1 MHNNVAWLLHGTT
14 SGATGMIYE
23 ALLGITIFFCTIPV
37 WIFLYKHILG
47 NMLADIYVKKIE
59 DGTIDLNYLLDEG
72 GVFDE
77 LSERIIIKFKQ
88 NMLAD
93 MGQMANQ
100 SKGSGSTGTEGVSVM
115 GDQVGMGIE
124 MAGQLLNMVG
134 MKKPP
139 AMLQYK
145 VASAL
150 GKMLDQQKPEDD
162 TAGRFFPD
170 RP

>member
-1 MHNNVAWLLHGTT
+1 
-14 SGATGMIYE
+14 
-23 ALLGITIFFCTIPV
+23 V
-37 WIFLYKHILG
+37 WIYLYKNYLG
-47 NMLADIYVKKIE
+47 TILADIYVQKIE
-59 DGTIDLNYLLDEG
+59 DGSIDLNYLLDEG

-77 LSERIIIKFKQ
+77 LSERIITRFKQ

-93 MGQMANQ
+93 MGQLANQ
-100 SKGSGSTGTEGVSVM
+100 SSSGSEGVGVM
-115 GDQVGMGIE
+115 GDQAAMGIE
-124 MAGQLLNMVG
+124 AAGQLLRMVG

-145 VASAL
+145 VANAL
-150 GKMLDQQKPEDD
+150 GKMLDQQTPEDD

>member
-1 MHNNVAWLLHGTT
+1 MHHNVEGILHGAT
-14 SGATGMIYE
+14 SNAARMIYE

-100 SKGSGSTGTEGVSVM
+100 SKGSIATEGVSVM
-115 GDQVGMGIE
+115 GDDVGMGIE

>member
-1 MHNNVAWLLHGTT
+1 MHHNAEGLLHGTT
-14 SGATGMIYE
+14 SGAARMIYE
-23 ALLGITIFFCTIPV
+23 ALLGVSIFFCTIPV
-37 WIFLYKHILG
+37 WIFLYKHYLG
-47 NMLADIYVKKIE
+47 NILADIYVKKIE
-59 DGTIDLNYLLDEG
+59 DGSIDLNYLLDEG

-77 LSERIIIKFKQ
+77 LSERIITKFKQ

-93 MGQMANQ
+93 MGQLAHQ
-100 SKGSGSTGTEGVSVM
+100 SSSGNEGLSMM
-115 GDQVGMGIE
+115 GDQQAMGIE

-150 GKMLDQQKPEDD
+150 GKMLDQQNPEDD

>member
-1 MHNNVAWLLHGTT
+1 MGD
-14 SGATGMIYE
+14 
-23 ALLGITIFFCTIPV
+23 
-37 WIFLYKHILG
+37 IL
-47 NMLADIYVKKIE
+47 AEIYVEKIE
-59 DGTIDLNYLLDEG
+59 SGKIDLNYLLDEG

-93 MGQMANQ
+93 MGQLSNQ
-100 SKGSGSTGTEGVSVM
+100 AKSSSGNEGVSVM

-124 MAGQLLNMVG
+124 AAGELLRMVG

-145 VASAL
+145 VANAL
-150 GKMLDQQKPEDD
+150 GKMLDQQTSDD
-162 TAGRFFPD
+162 DDPVGRFYPD

>member
-1 MHNNVAWLLHGTT
+1 MGD
-14 SGATGMIYE
+14 
-23 ALLGITIFFCTIPV
+23 
-37 WIFLYKHILG
+37 IL
-47 NMLADIYVKKIE
+47 AEIYVEKIE
-59 DGTIDLNYLLDEG
+59 SGKIDLNYLLDEG

-93 MGQMANQ
+93 MGQLANQ
-100 SKGSGSTGTEGVSVM
+100 SKSSTGTEGVSVM

-124 MAGQLLNMVG
+124 AAGELLRKVG

-145 VASAL
+145 VANAL
-150 GKMLDQQKPEDD
+150 GKMLDQHQGADD
-162 TAGRFFPD
+162 DPVGRFYPD

>member
-1 MHNNVAWLLHGTT
+1 MHYNVEGLLHGTT
-14 SGATGMIYE
+14 SSATRMIYTDVFLYF
-23 ALLGITIFFCTIPV
+23 LLFIGTIPV
-37 WIFLYKHILG
+37 WIFLYKNYLG
-47 NMLADIYVKKIE
+47 TILADIYVKKIE
-59 DGTIDLNYLLDEG
+59 DGSIDLNYLLDEG

-77 LSERIIIKFKQ
+77 LSERIITRFKQ

-93 MGQMANQ
+93 MGQLANQ
-100 SKGSGSTGTEGVSVM
+100 SSSGSEGVGVM
-115 GDQVGMGIE
+115 GDQAAMGIE
-124 MAGQLLNMVG
+124 AAGQLLRMVG

-150 GKMLDQQKPEDD
+150 GKMLDQQKPDDD

>member
-1 MHNNVAWLLHGTT
+1 MA
-14 SGATGMIYE
+14 E
-23 ALLGITIFFCTIPV
+23 
-37 WIFLYKHILG
+37 
-47 NMLADIYVKKIE
+47 IYVKKIE
-59 DGTIDLNYLLDEG
+59 DGSIDLNYLLDEG

-77 LSERIIIKFKQ
+77 LSDRIITKFKL

-93 MGQMANQ
+93 MGQLANQ
-100 SKGSGSTGTEGVSVM
+100 TKSSSGNEGVSVM

-124 MAGQLLNMVG
+124 AAGELLRMVG

-145 VASAL
+145 VANAL
-150 GKMLDQQKPEDD
+150 GKMLDQHNSDD
-162 TAGRFFPD
+162 DDPVGRFYPD

>member
-1 MHNNVAWLLHGTT
+1 MGD
-14 SGATGMIYE
+14 
-23 ALLGITIFFCTIPV
+23 
-37 WIFLYKHILG
+37 IL
-47 NMLADIYVKKIE
+47 AEIYVKKIE
-59 DGTIDLNYLLDEG
+59 DGSIDLNYLLDEG

-77 LSERIIIKFKQ
+77 LSDRIITKFKL

-93 MGQMANQ
+93 MGQLSNQ
-100 SKGSGSTGTEGVSVM
+100 AKSSSGNEGVSVM

-124 MAGQLLNMVG
+124 AAGELLRMVG

-145 VASAL
+145 VANAL
-150 GKMLDQQKPEDD
+150 GKMLDQHQGDD
-162 TAGRFFPD
+162 DDPVGRFYPD

>member
-1 MHNNVAWLLHGTT
+1 
-14 SGATGMIYE
+14 MIYE
-23 ALLGITIFFCTIPV
+23 ALLGISIFFCTIPV
-37 WIFLYKHILG
+37 WIFLYKHYLG
-47 NMLADIYVKKIE
+47 NILADIYVKKIE
-59 DGTIDLNYLLDEG
+59 DGSIDLNYLLDEG

-77 LSERIIIKFKQ
+77 LSERIITRFKQ
-88 NMLAD
+88 NMLAE

-100 SKGSGSTGTEGVSVM
+100 CSSGTEGVSVTVM
-115 GDQVGMGIE
+115 GDDVGMGIE

-150 GKMLDQQKPEDD
+150 GKMLDQQTPEDD

>member
-14 SGATGMIYE
+14 SSAAMIYE
-23 ALLGITIFFCTIPV
+23 ALLGVSIFFCTIPI
-37 WIFLYKHILG
+37 WIFLYKHVLG
-47 NMLADIYVKKIE
+47 DMLADIYVKKIE
-59 DGTIDLNYLLDEG
+59 DGSIDLNYLLDEG

-93 MGQMANQ
+93 MGQLANQ
-100 SKGSGSTGTEGVSVM
+100 SKGSSGSEGVSVM
-115 GDQVGMGIE
+115 GDDVGMGIE

-150 GKMLDQQKPEDD
+150 GKMLDQQTPEDD

>member
-1 MHNNVAWLLHGTT
+1 
-14 SGATGMIYE
+14 MIFE
-23 ALLGITIFFCTIPV
+23 ALLGISIFFCTIPV
-37 WIFLYKHILG
+37 WIFLYKHYLG
-47 NMLADIYVKKIE
+47 NILADIYVKKIE
-59 DGTIDLNYLLDEG
+59 DGSIDLNYLLDEG

-93 MGQMANQ
+93 MGQLANQ
-100 SKGSGSTGTEGVSVM
+100 SKGSIGTEGVSVM

-124 MAGQLLNMVG
+124 MAGELLRMVG
-134 MKKPP
+134 MRKPP

-150 GKMLDQQKPEDD
+150 GKMLDQQTPEDD

>member
-1 MHNNVAWLLHGTT
+1 
-14 SGATGMIYE
+14 MIYE

-37 WIFLYKHILG
+37 WIFLYKHYLG
-47 NMLADIYVKKIE
+47 NILADIYVKKIE
-59 DGTIDLNYLLDEG
+59 DGSIDLNYLLDEG

-77 LSERIIIKFKQ
+77 LSERIITKFKQ

-93 MGQMANQ
+93 MGQLANQ
-100 SKGSGSTGTEGVSVM
+100 SKSSTGTEGVSVM
-115 GDQVGMGIE
+115 GDEVGMGIE
-124 MAGQLLNMVG
+124 MAGQLLRMVG
-134 MKKPP
+134 MRKPP

-150 GKMLDQQKPEDD
+150 GKMLDQQKPDD
-162 TAGRFFPD
+162 DSVGRFFPD

>member
-1 MHNNVAWLLHGTT
+1 MHYNVEGLLHGTT
-14 SGATGMIYE
+14 SGTTGMIYE
-23 ALLGITIFFCTIPV
+23 ALLGVSIFFCTIPI
-37 WIFLYKHILG
+37 WIFLYKHVLG
-47 NMLADIYVKKIE
+47 DMLADIYVKKIE

-93 MGQMANQ
+93 MGQLANQ
-100 SKGSGSTGTEGVSVM
+100 SKSSTGTEGVSVM

-124 MAGQLLNMVG
+124 MAGELLRMVG
-134 MKKPP
+134 MRKPP

-145 VASAL
+145 VANAL
-150 GKMLDQQKPEDD
+150 GKMLDQQTPEDD

>member
-1 MHNNVAWLLHGTT
+1 
-14 SGATGMIYE
+14 MIYE
-23 ALLGITIFFCTIPV
+23 ALLGITIFFCTIPI
-37 WIFLYKHILG
+37 WIFLYKHYLG
-47 NMLADIYVKKIE
+47 NILADIYVKKIE
-59 DGTIDLNYLLDEG
+59 DGSIDLNYLLDEG

-77 LSERIIIKFKQ
+77 LSERIITRFKQ

-100 SKGSGSTGTEGVSVM
+100 SSSGSEGVSVM
-115 GDQVGMGIE
+115 GDQAAMGIE
-124 MAGQLLNMVG
+124 AAGELLRMVG

-145 VASAL
+145 VANAL
-150 GKMLDQQKPEDD
+150 GKMLDQQKPDED
-162 TAGRFFPD
+162 AVGRFFPD

>member
-1 MHNNVAWLLHGTT
+1 
-14 SGATGMIYE
+14 MIYYE
-23 ALLGITIFFCTIPV
+23 GLLALLVFFCTIPV
-37 WIFLYKHILG
+37 WFYLYKNYLGDIL
-47 NMLADIYVKKIE
+47 AEIYVEKIE
-59 DGTIDLNYLLDEG
+59 SGKIDLNYLLDEG

-77 LSERIIIKFKQ
+77 LSERIILKFKQ

-93 MGQMANQ
+93 MGQLANQ
-100 SKGSGSTGTEGVSVM
+100 TKSSSGNEGVSVM

-124 MAGQLLNMVG
+124 AAGELLRMVG

-145 VASAL
+145 VANAL
-150 GKMLDQQKPEDD
+150 GKMLDQHQGADD
-162 TAGRFFPD
+162 DPVGRFYPD

>member
-1 MHNNVAWLLHGTT
+1 
-14 SGATGMIYE
+14 MIYE
-23 ALLGITIFFCTIPV
+23 ALLGVSIFFCTIPI
-37 WIFLYKHILG
+37 WIFLYKHYLG
-47 NMLADIYVKKIE
+47 NILADIYVKKIE
-59 DGTIDLNYLLDEG
+59 DGSIDLNYLLDEG

-77 LSERIIIKFKQ
+77 LSERIITRFKQ

-100 SKGSGSTGTEGVSVM
+100 SSSGKDGVSVM
-115 GDQVGMGIE
+115 GDQAAMGIE
-124 MAGQLLNMVG
+124 AAGELLRMVG

-145 VASAL
+145 VANAL
-150 GKMLDQQKPEDD
+150 GKMLDQQKPDD
-162 TAGRFFPD
+162 DAVGRFFPD

>member
-1 MHNNVAWLLHGTT
+1 MHNNVEGILHGTT
-14 SGATGMIYE
+14 SNATRMIYE

-100 SKGSGSTGTEGVSVM
+100 SKGSIGTEGVSVM
-115 GDQVGMGIE
+115 GDDVGMGIE

>member
-1 MHNNVAWLLHGTT
+1 MHYNAEGILHGTT
-14 SGATGMIYE
+14 SNAARMIYE

-59 DGTIDLNYLLDEG
+59 DGSIDLNYLLDEG

-100 SKGSGSTGTEGVSVM
+100 SKGSIGTEGVSVM
-115 GDQVGMGIE
+115 GDDVGMVIE
-124 MAGQLLNMVG
+124 MAGELLRMVG
-134 MKKPP
+134 MRKPP

-150 GKMLDQQKPEDD
+150 GKMLDQQKPDDD

>member
-1 MHNNVAWLLHGTT
+1 MHNNVEGILHGTT
-14 SGATGMIYE
+14 SNAARMIYE

-100 SKGSGSTGTEGVSVM
+100 SKGSIGTEGVSVM
-115 GDQVGMGIE
+115 GDDVGMGIE

>member
-1 MHNNVAWLLHGTT
+1 
-14 SGATGMIYE
+14 MIYE
-23 ALLGITIFFCTIPV
+23 ALLGITIFFCTIPI
-37 WIFLYKHILG
+37 WIFLYKHVLG

-77 LSERIIIKFKQ
+77 LSERIITKFKQ

-100 SKGSGSTGTEGVSVM
+100 SKGSTEGVSVI
-115 GDQVGMGIE
+115 GDQAAMGID
-124 MAGQLLNMVG
+124 MAGQLLRMVG
-134 MKKPP
+134 MRKPP

-145 VASAL
+145 VANAL

>member
-1 MHNNVAWLLHGTT
+1 
-14 SGATGMIYE
+14 MIYE
-23 ALLGITIFFCTIPV
+23 GLLAVLVFFCTIPV
-37 WIFLYKHILG
+37 WFYLYKNYLG
-47 NMLADIYVKKIE
+47 NILAEIYVEKIE
-59 DGTIDLNYLLDEG
+59 SGQIDLNYLLDEG

-77 LSERIIIKFKQ
+77 LTERIIIRFKQ

-93 MGQMANQ
+93 MGQLANQ
-100 SKGSGSTGTEGVSVM
+100 SKGKGLASSNSDLALA

-124 MAGQLLNMVG
+124 MAGELLKMVG

-150 GKMLDQQKPEDD
+150 GNMLDQHQAPQDD
-162 TAGRFFPD
+162 EVGRFFPD

>member
-1 MHNNVAWLLHGTT
+1 MGD
-14 SGATGMIYE
+14 
-23 ALLGITIFFCTIPV
+23 
-37 WIFLYKHILG
+37 IL
-47 NMLADIYVKKIE
+47 AEIYVKKIE
-59 DGTIDLNYLLDEG
+59 DGSIDLNYLLDEG

-77 LSERIIIKFKQ
+77 LSDRIITKFKL

-93 MGQMANQ
+93 MGQLANQ
-100 SKGSGSTGTEGVSVM
+100 TKSSSGNEGVSVM

-124 MAGQLLNMVG
+124 AAGELLRMVG

-145 VASAL
+145 VANAL
-150 GKMLDQQKPEDD
+150 GKMLDQQTSDD
-162 TAGRFFPD
+162 DDPVGRFYPD

>member
-1 MHNNVAWLLHGTT
+1 
-14 SGATGMIYE
+14 MIYE
-23 ALLGITIFFCTIPV
+23 ALLGVSIFFCTIPV
-37 WIFLYKHILG
+37 WIFLYKHYLG
-47 NMLADIYVKKIE
+47 NILADIYVKKIE
-59 DGTIDLNYLLDEG
+59 DGSIDLNYLLDEG

-77 LSERIIIKFKQ
+77 LSERIITRFKQ

-93 MGQMANQ
+93 MGQLANQ
-100 SKGSGSTGTEGVSVM
+100 SSSGSEGVGVM
-115 GDQVGMGIE
+115 GDQAAMGIE
-124 MAGQLLNMVG
+124 AAGQLLRMVG

-145 VASAL
+145 VANAL
-150 GKMLDQQKPEDD
+150 GKMLDQQTPEDD

>member
-14 SGATGMIYE
+14 SGTTRMIYE
-23 ALLGITIFFCTIPV
+23 ALLGVSIFFCTIPI
-37 WIFLYKHILG
+37 WIFLYKHYLG
-47 NMLADIYVKKIE
+47 NILADIYVKKIE
-59 DGTIDLNYLLDEG
+59 DGSIDLNYLLDEG

-93 MGQMANQ
+93 MGQLANQ
-100 SKGSGSTGTEGVSVM
+100 SKGSTGTEGVSVM

-124 MAGQLLNMVG
+124 MAGELLRMVG
-134 MKKPP
+134 MRKPP

>member
-1 MHNNVAWLLHGTT
+1 MHYNVEGILHGTT
-14 SGATGMIYE
+14 SNATRMIYE

-124 MAGQLLNMVG
+124 MAGELLRMVG
-134 MKKPP
+134 MRKPP

>member
-1 MHNNVAWLLHGTT
+1 MHYNVEGILHGTT
-14 SGATGMIYE
+14 SNAARMIYE

-77 LSERIIIKFKQ
+77 LSERIITKFKQ

-100 SKGSGSTGTEGVSVM
+100 SKDSSGNEGLSVM
-115 GDQVGMGIE
+115 GDEVGMGIE
-124 MAGQLLNMVG
+124 AAGQLLRMVG

-145 VASAL
+145 VANAL

>member
-1 MHNNVAWLLHGTT
+1 
-14 SGATGMIYE
+14 MIFE
-23 ALLGITIFFCTIPV
+23 ALLGVGIFFCTIPI
-37 WIFLYKHILG
+37 WIFLYKHVLG
-47 NMLADIYVKKIE
+47 DMLADIYVKKIE
-59 DGTIDLNYLLDEG
+59 DGSIDLNYLLDEG

-77 LSERIIIKFKQ
+77 LSERIITKFKQ

-93 MGQMANQ
+93 MGQLSHQ
-100 SKGSGSTGTEGVSVM
+100 SSSGNEGASIL
-115 GDQVGMGIE
+115 GDQQAMGIE
-124 MAGQLLNMVG
+124 AAGQLLRMVG

-150 GKMLDQQKPEDD
+150 GKMLDQQTPEED

>member
-1 MHNNVAWLLHGTT
+1 MW
-14 SGATGMIYE
+14 IY
-23 ALLGITIFFCTIPV
+23 
-37 WIFLYKHILG
+37 LYKNYLG
-47 NMLADIYVKKIE
+47 TILADIYVKKIE
-59 DGTIDLNYLLDEG
+59 DGSIDLNYLLDEG

-77 LSERIIIKFKQ
+77 LSERIITRFKQ

-93 MGQMANQ
+93 MGQLANQ
-100 SKGSGSTGTEGVSVM
+100 SSSGSEGVGVM
-115 GDQVGMGIE
+115 GDQAAMGIE
-124 MAGQLLNMVG
+124 AAGQLLRMVG

-145 VASAL
+145 VANAL
-150 GKMLDQQKPEDD
+150 GKMLDQQTPEDD